1 MTKQKIESKKIDDFL
16 NTFTSPGTIRVYRH
30 YLTQF
35 FTIVEQNPDT
45 YVKDIRRLENG
56 ERLDT
61 LDQYEKDITKYWKW
75 LINKEYAP
83 KSVTNAIEGVRIFFR
98 EYRIHLDDVFWDKLK
113 KRGTGSK
120 PISKEEPL
128 TKDILKQILTHG
140 DAKIRSMALI
150 MASSGMRVNELV
162 QIKLDDLD
170 FSKTPTKITISHT
183 GRAKQSIKNKTSR
196 ITFISTEATE
206 SLKEW
211 LKQREKMLT
220 LSIKR
225 TNFPNAKI
233 SIDDER
239 VFPLQTNNVRRIWNN
254 LLEKSGYNEKDKKL
268 KKDRY
273 VYHVYMLKKFFKT
286 HFSRYDWELAEL
298 LMGHTVYLSPNY
310 HRLTENELREHYK
323 EGEKNIS
330 IFSAPVDLTGVHEE
344 LTGLK
349 DENKEYKD
357 SIQQLK
363 ERNERLERVSD
374 HQFDRIQMLEH
385 KIEDMSY
392 YRAQD
397 TTEEIKE
404 KEYLKNFPTAKER
417 EEDWNRI
424 YNLMKTD
431 KNMTTEEKSRY
442 WFLND
447 RIYWRLRNKENIKK
461 HWIDRLITPKGM

>member
-1 MTKQKIESKKIDDFL
+1 MTKQKLESKKIDDFL
-16 NTFTSPGTIRVYRH
+16 NSFTSPGTIRVYRY

-35 FTIVEQNPDT
+35 FTVIEQNPDT

-61 LDQYEKDITKYWKW
+61 LDQYEKDVTKYWKW

-98 EYRIHLDDVFWDKLK
+98 EYRIHLDDVFWDRLR

-150 MASSGMRVNELV
+150 MASSGIRVNELV

-170 FSKTPTKITISHT
+170 FSKEPTKITISHT
-183 GRAKQSIKNKTSR
+183 GRSKQSIKNKTSR
-196 ITFISTEATE
+196 ITFISAEATE
-206 SLKEW
+206 NLKEW

-220 LSIKR
+220 LSVKR

-233 SIDDER
+233 SINDKR
-239 VFPLQTNNVRRIWNN
+239 VFPVQTNNVRRIWNN

-310 HRLTENELREHYK
+310 HRLTENELRDHYK
-323 EGEKNIS
+323 EGEKYIS
-330 IFSAPVDLTGVHEE
+330 IFTTSVDTDRVDNLEE
-344 LTGLK
+344 
-349 DENKEYKD
+349 
-357 SIQQLK
+357 QLK
-363 ERNERLERVSD
+363 EKDMQISNLERTMQELKAQVIEMRLE
-374 HQFDRIQMLEH
+374 
-385 KIEDMSY
+385 KIEK
-392 YRAQD
+392 A
-397 TTEEIKE
+397 
-404 KEYLKNFPTAKER
+404 NG
-417 EEDWNRI
+417 
-424 YNLMKTD
+424 
-431 KNMTTEEKSRY
+431 
-442 WFLND
+442 
-447 RIYWRLRNKENIKK
+447 IKK
-461 HWIDRLITPKGM
+461 K